1 VAFSVLGPPGGLQIL
16 RSGRETTTIAK
27 VINREQRAAVTAIG
41 DPKKAAHAN
50 GMF

>member
-1 VAFSVLGPPGGLQIL
+1 MSADGKSVEHWDALQ
-16 RSGRETTTIAK
+16 E
-27 VINREQRAAVTAIG
+27 IG